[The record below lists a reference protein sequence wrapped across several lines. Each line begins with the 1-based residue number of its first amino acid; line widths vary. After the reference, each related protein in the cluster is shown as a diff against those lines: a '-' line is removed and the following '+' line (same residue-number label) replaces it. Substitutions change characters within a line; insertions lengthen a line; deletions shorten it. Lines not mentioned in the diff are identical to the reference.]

1 MKKEY
6 DFEKLKPAKK
16 RIASLKDVKVVRT
29 IRLDTRVLAW
39 LSHEADKRGMPYQTL
54 INSILT
60 EAMSA
65 EENQLEKKV
74 RAIVREELK
83 KAV

>member
-6 DFEKLKPAKK
+6 DFSKLKSAKK
-16 RIASLKDVKVVRT
+16 KVLSLKGSKVVRT
-29 IRLDTRVLAW
+29 VRLDARVLAW
-39 LSHEADKRGMPYQTL
+39 LSIESDRKGIPYQTL

-60 EAMSA
+60 EAMLSDS
-65 EENQLEKKV
+65 EGLEKKV